1 MGLAAAGARG
11 TGGRRGAWDGRPP
24 GRVGQRAGIP

>member
-11 TGGRRGAWDGRPP
+11 TGGRRGAWGSGPGYRNGPRP
-24 GRVGQRAGIP
+24 